1 MARAT
6 YGQVSITNNLPRNAL
21 RIAVQLVL
29 RHNTEDMIIDGKIIA
44 NDIIE
49 RLRALPKSGKFFGA
63 VLVGDDHASIN
74 FLKQKEKVARELGIE
89 FRLYQLPQNITTDA
103 LRAEIGRLAQPKS
116 CGGFIVQLPLP
127 EAINRYYILN
137 AIPKE
142 KDVDCLSEQSLG
154 AFYTERGRTVP
165 PSVATV
171 EEVLQ
176 REHRDLLH
184 EPGALREL
192 KAVVIGAGFL
202 IGKPVGFWLQNRVA
216 ELVVLD
222 ASVKNIHDKLSDADI
237 VIAGAGHAGLFDT
250 NHIKKGA
257 IVIDFGFNR
266 LADGKIVGDFDPT
279 GAEEKNIHYTK
290 TPGGTGPIL
299 VAKLYKNFY
308 QLNS

>member
-1 MARAT
+1 M
-6 YGQVSITNNLPRNAL
+6 SP
-21 RIAVQLVL
+21 VL
-29 RHNTEDMIIDGKIIA
+29 RHNTEDMIIDGKTIA
-44 NDIIE
+44 SDIIE

-74 FLKQKEKVARELGIE
+74 FLKQKEKIAHELGIE

-103 LRAEIGRLAQPKS
+103 LRAEVGRLAQPKS

-142 KDVDCLSEQSLG
+142 KDVDCLSEQALG
-154 AFYTERGRTVP
+154 AFYTERGKIAP

-171 EEVLQ
+171 EEILQ
-176 REHRDLLH
+176 REYHNLR
-184 EPGALREL
+184 ALREL
-192 KAVVIGAGFL
+192 KTVVIGAGFL

-222 ASVKNIHDKLSDADI
+222 ASVKNIHDKLGDADI
-237 VIAGAGHAGLFDT
+237 VSAGAGHANLF
-250 NHIKKGA
+250 GA
-257 IVIDFGFNR
+257 RHLKEGATVIDFGFNR
-266 LADGKIVGDFDPT
+266 SAEGKSIGDFDPA
-279 GAEEKNIHYTK
+279 GADTKNLRYTK

-299 VAKLYKNFY
+299 VAKLFENFHT
-308 QLNS
+308 LND